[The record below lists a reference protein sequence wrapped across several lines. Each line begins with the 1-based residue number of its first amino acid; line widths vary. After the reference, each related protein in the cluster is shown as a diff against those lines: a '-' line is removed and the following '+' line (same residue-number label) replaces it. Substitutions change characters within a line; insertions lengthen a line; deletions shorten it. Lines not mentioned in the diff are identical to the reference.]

1 MKAITTASQAA
12 STTTAAP
19 RTYQVTRSAA
29 RQRSMRPHWRTC
41 QPSTKNGM
49 MPIAR
54 DSENV
59 ESMLPR

>member
-1 MKAITTASQAA
+1 MNATTTASHAA
-12 STTTAAP
+12 STTTAPA

-29 RQRSMRPHWRTC
+29 RQRSTMPHCLIC

-49 MPIAR
+49 IPIAR

-59 ESMLPR
+59 ESMFER